1 MLSVLSEMETPI
13 KLVAYSE
20 EAEEEDGIGKDVEVI
35 D

>member
-1 MLSVLSEMETPI
+1 MENSNQTC
-13 KLVAYSE
+13 VAYSE

>member
-1 MLSVLSEMETPI
+1 MLSALYAMETPV

-20 EAEEEDGIGKDVEVI
+20 ETEQEDGIGKDVEVI